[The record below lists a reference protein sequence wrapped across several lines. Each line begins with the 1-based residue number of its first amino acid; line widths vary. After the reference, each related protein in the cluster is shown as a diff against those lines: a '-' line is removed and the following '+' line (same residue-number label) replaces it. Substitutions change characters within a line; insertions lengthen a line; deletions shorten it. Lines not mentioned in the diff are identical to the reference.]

1 MTKETYEDFMFYKT
15 TNEIWDAAKETY
27 SDNKNTSD
35 LFEIKGL
42 LNDLR
47 QRKSTVTQY
56 FNTLNQY
63 WQQLDFFNSD
73 KFGCPEC
80 SLKYKKIVE
89 NERIFKF
96 LFGLNQNLDEVRG
109 KVLGIKPLPSIREA
123 ISKVR

>member
-56 FNTLNQY
+56 FSTLNQF
-63 WQQLDFFNSD
+63 W
-73 KFGCPEC
+73 
-80 SLKYKKIVE
+80 
-89 NERIFKF
+89 
-96 LFGLNQNLDEVRG
+96 
-109 KVLGIKPLPSIREA
+109 
-123 ISKVR
+123 